1 MNANKSRVLIVDDHP
16 ILRHGI
22 GQLLNREPDLE
33 VCAEAG
39 DRDEAL
45 AALAREPVDLA
56 VVDISLDGVSGLD
69 LLKLVRERYPAVR
82 CLVLSMHDETL
93 YAERALRAGA
103 RGYVMKQEATRRIT
117 TALRRIRDG
126 HIYVSEQ
133 LGSMLLGRLVDAPA
147 QAATAASPLEALSD
161 RELEVLRLIGRGC
174 KTGEIAQTLRRSVNT
189 VDAHRANIKRKL
201 GLKSGAELA
210 RVAFQLSEVDAALP
224 RRAASAAHEA

>member
-1 MNANKSRVLIVDDHP
+1 MNSRPPALKSRVLIVDDHP

-22 GQLLNREPDLE
+22 AQLLNREPDLE

-45 AALAREPVDLA
+45 AALARERIDLA
-56 VVDISLDGVSGLD
+56 VVDISLEGLSGIE
-69 LLKLVRERYPAVR
+69 LLKLVRERHPGVR

-117 TALRRIRDG
+117 TALRRVREG
-126 HIYVSEQ
+126 HIYVSEH
-133 LGSMLLGRLVDAPA
+133 LGSTLLGRLVDAPA
-147 QAATAASPLEALSD
+147 ARQASPLDTLSD
-161 RELEVLRLIGRGC
+161 RELEVLRLIGRGY
-174 KTGEIAQTLRRSVNT
+174 KTGDIARTLKRSVNT

-201 GLKSGAELA
+201 NLKSGAELA
-210 RVAFQLSEVDAALP
+210 RLAFQFVSEGAG
-224 RRAASAAHEA
+224 SSQ

>member
-1 MNANKSRVLIVDDHP
+1 VLIVDDHP

-22 GQLLNREPDLE
+22 GQLLNRESDLE

-45 AALAREPVDLA
+45 AALERERIDLA

-69 LLKLVRERYPAVR
+69 LLRLVRERHPEVR

-126 HIYVSEQ
+126 HIYVSEH

-147 QAATAASPLEALSD
+147 QASARASPLDPLTD

-174 KTGEIAQTLRRSVNT
+174 KTGEIAQTLKRSVNT

-210 RVAFQLSEVDAALP
+210 RVAFQLSESDSAALGP
-224 RRAASAAHEA
+224 SVPGAHDA